1 MITLKIDYERGGRQ
15 KDIYGESEVVNVVC
29 PLCDSDT
36 YKKIYQERGALG
48 VVQCRS
54 CGLIYVNPRLKN
66 PEEVYWGDAE
76 KYFKEARLIF
86 EGKAEHH
93 RADNYQ
99 RDLKLIRRLKP
110 AGNFLD
116 VGTNVGFFLNYAK
129 KNERWN
135 LFGVEPSPSLSSMA
149 EKHFGLNITRSFL
162 EDAGFEDNFFDVITM
177 TDVFEH
183 ITNPDKILRESRR
196 ILKPDGVLFIKVP
209 NGLFNIFKFNLAR
222 ITGRLSKYDIFDSY
236 EHVVHY
242 SGNTLKK
249 MLKRNGFTV
258 VNMNIGSPIQLPVW
272 HKFVGQYYQ
281 YKCPWAL
288 DYKKQSARTFLY
300 YLSKAESALRLGKI
314 GYLAPNIIA
323 LARKTAKG
331 LA

>member
-1 MITLKIDYERGGRQ
+1 MKIDYERGGRQ
-15 KDIYGESEVVNVVC
+15 KDIYGGSEVVNVVC
-29 PLCDSDT
+29 PLCGSDK
-36 YKKIYQERGALG
+36 YKKIYQERVALG
-48 VVQCRS
+48 VVQCRL

-66 PEEVYWGDAE
+66 PEEVYWGDTD

-99 RDLKLIRRLKP
+99 RDLKLILRLKP

-129 KNERWN
+129 KMGRWN
-135 LFGVEPSPSLSSMA
+135 LFGVEPSPSLSGMA
-149 EKHFGLNITRSFL
+149 EKHFGLNMRRSYL

-209 NGLFNIFKFNLAR
+209 NGLFNIFKFHLAR
-222 ITGRLSKYDIFDSY
+222 ITGRLSNYDIFDSY
-236 EHVVHY
+236 EHVIHY
-242 SGNTLKK
+242 SGSTLKK
-249 MLKRNGFTV
+249 MLKKNGFAAV
-258 VNMNIGSPIQLPVW
+258 KMYIGSPIQLPVW

-288 DYKKQSARTFLY
+288 DYKRQSARNLLY
-300 YLSKAESALRLGKI
+300 YLSKIESGLRLGKI

-323 LARKTAKG
+323 IAQKTEED
-331 LA
+331 LV